1 MEGKIV
7 FLISTN
13 VFCLFRFFKV
23 VKITANL
30 GEPKQQFFLIIGVVV
45 ITLLIIVINYN

>member
-7 FLISTN
+7 LLISTN

-30 GEPKQQFFLIIGVVV
+30 GEPKQQFFDNRSSNYII
-45 ITLLIIVINYN
+45 NNSN